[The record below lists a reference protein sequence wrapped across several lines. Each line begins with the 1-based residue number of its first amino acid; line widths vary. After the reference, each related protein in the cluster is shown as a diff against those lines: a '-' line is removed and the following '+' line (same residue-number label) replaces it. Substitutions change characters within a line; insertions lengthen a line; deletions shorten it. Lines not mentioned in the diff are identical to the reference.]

1 LIYGFRAEIMEGESV
16 KVITVVGARPQFI
29 KAAPVSRVLRQQHT
43 EVLVHTGQHY
53 DENMSAVFF
62 AELDLPQPDVNLGV
76 GSGLHGAQTAAMLAG
91 IEQVLLREKP
101 DWVLVYGDTNSTL
114 AGALAAAKL
123 HIPVAHVEAGLRSFN
138 RAMPEEI
145 NRVLTDHVADLLFC
159 PSQTAVD
166 NLAAEGITRG
176 VHLVGDV
183 MADALLWAAARAQ
196 TQSVILEQVGVQEKG
211 YLLATVHRAENTD
224 DPARLCAILDAFAAL
239 DEPIVFPI
247 HPRTRARIESLNLKS
262 KTCGEQSEPI
272 QNLKSIAPVGYLDMV
287 RLEQSAR
294 MILTDSGGI
303 QKEAY
308 WLGVLCVTLRD
319 ETEWV
324 ETVHAGWNVL
334 AGANTARIKAAVRDF
349 TLPKIRPALYGDGDA
364 AARIAAHL
372 TMPGTSNHAWG
383 S

>member
-1 LIYGFRAEIMEGESV
+1 M
-16 KVITVVGARPQFI
+16 KVVTVVGARPQFI
-29 KAAPVSRVLRQQHT
+29 KAAPVSRVLRQHHT

-76 GSGLHGAQTAAMLAG
+76 GSGSHGAQTAAMLAG
-91 IEQVLLREKP
+91 IEHVLLVEKP
-101 DWVLVYGDTNSTL
+101 DRVLVYGDTNSTL

-138 RAMPEEI
+138 RVMPEEI
-145 NRVLTDHVADLLFC
+145 NRVLTDHISDLLFC

-183 MADALLWAAARAQ
+183 MADALLWAAERARV
-196 TQSVILEQVGVQEKG
+196 QSTILEQVGVQEKG

-224 DPARLCAILDAFAAL
+224 DPARLRTILDAFAAF

-247 HPRTRARIESLNLKS
+247 HPRTQARIATLNLKS
-262 KTCGEQSEPI
+262 KI

-308 WLGVLCVTLRD
+308 WLGVPCVTLRD

-334 AGANTARIKAAVRDF
+334 VGADTARIVAAVREF
-349 TLPKIRPALYGDGDA
+349 APPKERPVLYGDGRA
-364 AARIAAHL
+364 AERMMSHL
-372 TMPGTSNHAWG
+372 
-383 S
+383 